1 MASLIGIAK
10 APGSCGELVQG
21 TLNGE
26 SFHISCPIN
35 LYSQVRTVLNDRGKI
50 IGPPDKWKTREA
62 IKKTLKFLGKG
73 NLGANFEINSKIPLG
88 KGMASSTADIG
99 AASLATAQ
107 ALTAKSLINPPRCK
121 IWRLCFK
128 PWRLGAKHKEIS
140 LQEIAKI
147 ALSIEPTDGTLF
159 EGITIFDHRNG
170 ALFKILGKA
179 PDMEILVIDL
189 GGRIDTL
196 QFNRRDL
203 TKINRGRE
211 GEVKEALKLVEEGIK
226 EKNPRLI
233 AKGAVISAF
242 SNQRILYKP
251 TLDRIWKIS
260 QEAGALGINVAHSGT
275 VVGVLAE
282 PDRVNFRELKNSL
295 QDSRIGKVF
304 YKTKIV
310 NDGLQ
315 II

>member
-35 LYSQVRTVLNDRGKI
+35 LYSQVRIVLNDRGKI

-62 IKKTLKFLGKG
+62 IKKTLKFFGKE
-73 NLGANFEINSKIPLG
+73 NLGANFEIDSKIPLG

-99 AASLATAQ
+99 ATSLATAKAQNFPPKADQPQ
-107 ALTAKSLINPPRCK
+107 AETEKR
-121 IWRLCFK
+121 
-128 PWRLGAKHKEIS
+128 KEIS

-170 ALFKILGKA
+170 ALFKFLGKA

-189 GGRIDTL
+189 GGRVDTL
-196 QFNRRDL
+196 EFNKKDL
-203 TKINRGRE
+203 TEINRQRE
-211 GEVKEALKLVEEGIK
+211 GEIKEALKLVEEGIK
-226 EKNPRLI
+226 GKNPRSI
-233 AKGAVISAF
+233 AKGATISAF

-251 TLDRIWKIS
+251 ALDRIWEIS
-260 QEAGALGINVAHSGT
+260 QEAGALGINIAHSGT
-275 VVGVLAE
+275 VVGILAE
-282 PDRVNFRELKNSL
+282 PNEVDFKELKNSL
-295 QDSRIGKVF
+295 QGRGIGKVF

-315 II
+315 IISK